1 MAADVGQ
8 HPPTP
13 PALTPVGLFLTAV
26 PPKGQAPAGS
36 VITRHVER
44 ADMTHGMNQL
54 RPDLQ
59 IRQNLQIRQKIPAHT
74 VALEYKLFQNA
85 GGQRTGSQIA
95 RPGVNC
101 HWLI

>member
-8 HPPTP
+8 HPLTP
-13 PALTPVGLFLTAV
+13 PALTPAGLFLTAL

-36 VITRHVER
+36 VITRHGER

-59 IRQNLQIRQKIPAHT
+59 GHTDLWQQNLQIRLKIPAHT
-74 VALEYKLFQNA
+74 VALEDKLF
-85 GGQRTGSQIA
+85 
-95 RPGVNC
+95 
-101 HWLI
+101 